1 MIADE
6 HTNFRNIVA
15 ASDKLKARWH
25 LVTEKMISEGR
36 SLLGIHLNLEDLI
49 QLPSTRLAVLTED
62 PLSAT
67 WLDEARKLERV
78 KAHQKQVDLKAALE
92 SGEDEAHAELNRL
105 PRADRLTRAREL
117 GLDGGKTPPPSS
129 VADEAT
135 LLRRLLT
142 LSPQQRISKGREWGL
157 IT

>member
-36 SLLGIHLNLEDLI
+36 SLLGIDLNLEDLI

-62 PLSAT
+62 CQPHGWMRPVSLS
-67 WLDEARKLERV
+67 
-78 KAHQKQVDLKAALE
+78 
-92 SGEDEAHAELNRL
+92 G
-105 PRADRLTRAREL
+105 
-117 GLDGGKTPPPSS
+117 
-129 VADEAT
+129 
-135 LLRRLLT
+135 
-142 LSPQQRISKGREWGL
+142 
-157 IT
+157 